1 MPLLRD
7 EIASEIA
14 FKLKKNKETLRQS
27 FNEHTKGVR
36 YFYTDN
42 LLPIDWCNQINNA
55 FPKTSEMS
63 LKKSIREDKYIG
75 VQMDKYKAII
85 ADVIYAFQDN
95 QVVQVIK
102 EICNLEECSAD
113 ASLYAGGISSMSKK
127 QFLKPHLDNSH
138 DKDRDKWRV
147 LNLLYYTTPDW
158 KKEFGGNLEVWPD
171 GLKGN
176 PITIVSKF
184 NRLVVMG
191 TDKDSWHSVSP
202 IAVEKRRNCVSNYYF
217 SNTPLNKE
225 DSFHV
230 TLFRGWPKQKLQ
242 DAVLRLDG
250 FVRMLIR
257 KVFPKGVVKNPHV
270 YNKKPSKKT

>member
-1 MPLLRD
+1 MPLLRG

-14 FKLKKNKETLRQS
+14 FKLKKNKETLRQK

-36 YFYTDN
+36 YFCTDN

-102 EICNLEECSAD
+102 EICSLEECSAD

-202 IAVEKRRNCVSNYYF
+202 ITVDKRRNCVSNYYF

-242 DAVLRLDG
+242 NAVLRLDG

>member
-1 MPLLRD
+1 MPLIRG
-7 EIASEIA
+7 EIVSEIA
-14 FKLKKNKETLRQS
+14 FKLKKNKETLHQN

-102 EICNLEECSAD
+102 EICDIEECSAD
-113 ASLYAGGISSMSKK
+113 ASLYAGGISSMNEN

-138 DKDRDKWRV
+138 DQKRDKWRV
-147 LNLLYYTTPDW
+147 LNLLYYTTPNW

-202 IAVEKRRNCVSNYYF
+202 ITVDKRRNCVSNYYF

-250 FVRMLIR
+250 FARMLIR